1 MFGLLISAT
10 FKAPATTVRDDDSTD
25 AQMRTRKEPWR
36 VSSRDP
42 DFKAHVESD
51 IRFQHFCVA
60 EENMVNVDDDD
71 VLVISSHKA
80 AKSEN
85 VSSDM
90 HPTIT
95 KTRLFK
101 YMKTSPIKTESFQIT
116 ILTFSY
122 FYSKHR

>member
-42 DFKAHVESD
+42 DFEDHVESD

-60 EENMVNVDDDD
+60 EENMVNVDDCD
-71 VLVISSHKA
+71 VLVISLHKA

-90 HPTIT
+90 RQIIT
-95 KTRLFK
+95 KRRLFK
-101 YMKTSPIKTESFQIT
+101 YIEN
-116 ILTFSY
+116 LTTKNLKIFKQK
-122 FYSKHR
+122 F